1 MRIFR
6 SIGSVL
12 ALALSACFFSAWSYA
27 GEPTHYIYAVMADVG
42 QYGAITAEFSAQ
54 LAASHERTSSSVA
67 GVGLLKDGHG
77 FVQESL
83 SEVAKGKVGSNA
95 PAITVI

>member
-27 GEPTHYIYAVMADVG
+27 GEPAHYIYAVMTDAG

-54 LAASHERTSSSVA
+54 LAANHDRTSSSVA

-95 PAITVI
+95 PAITVS